1 MTNLFKKVA
10 ARFPTKLPV
19 GMTEF
24 NAWADS
30 IIDLAGEFAD
40 RDSMK
45 YALASNVIH
54 MKHTQD
60 SAPKSYFVSVLRK
73 AAANQVASQ
82 VFQDVKV
89 KQEEAIKAAQ
99 EAAKNQLVEDTAQT
113 QGTVSSN
120 EKQS

>member
-1 MTNLFKKVA
+1 MTKLFKKIA
-10 ARFPTKLPV
+10 ARFDTKLPV

-24 NAWADS
+24 NEWADS

-54 MKHTQD
+54 MKHTAD
-60 SAPKSYFVSVLRK
+60 AAPKAYFVAVLRK
-73 AAANQVASQ
+73 AAANQVASA
-82 VFQDVKV
+82 VFQDIKI

-99 EAAKNQLVEDTAQT
+99 LKQVEDTTPSSEAT
-113 QGTVSSN
+113 SSN
-120 EKQS
+120 EQKSV